1 MRGLI
6 FQMPNDGDPS
16 LGNVTR
22 QPDSQLSLLRLRVGF
37 VYPDTQNQKHI
48 KFRARAE
55 DGFDY
60 YCKTDADGRA
70 VRATEWI
77 AQNLARHLGVAVP
90 EFQVMEHNG
99 ETLFGS
105 REVISTAGIFEV
117 QDFLARKQLNELGGT
132 ADWLGNH
139 LSRLHVLDMFL
150 NNPDRGNNNFVLE
163 SDGLVRKLCA
173 IDFADA
179 RLEDI
184 TSGRFPVAAS
194 NTVCKGKFR
203 ASVHGFSLDTALE
216 MIDDIRDIRASVIDG
231 IIRKMPND
239 WMVDD
244 QKLQIREA
252 WVGNR
257 LEARLSALR
266 AGLED
271 GPGR

>member
-6 FQMPNDGDPS
+6 FQMPDDGAPS
-16 LGNVTR
+16 LGNVSS
-22 QPDSQLSLLRLRVGF
+22 QLDSQLSLLRPRISF
-37 VYPDTQNQKHI
+37 VYPGTQNQKHI

-60 YCKTDADGRA
+60 YCKADADGRA
-70 VRATEWI
+70 IRATEWI
-77 AQNLARHLGVAVP
+77 AQSLARHLGIAVP
-90 EFQVMEHNG
+90 EFRVMEHNG
-99 ETLFGS
+99 ETFFGS
-105 REVISTAGIFEV
+105 RESISTAGIFEV
-117 QDFLARKQLNELGGT
+117 QDFLARKKLNELGGT

-163 SDGLVRKLCA
+163 SDGLARKLCA

-179 RLEDI
+179 RLEDL
-184 TSGRFPVAAS
+184 TSDRFPVAAS
-194 NTVCKGKFR
+194 NTVCNGKFR

-216 MIDDIRDIRASVIDG
+216 MIDNIRDIRASVIDG
-231 IIRKMPND
+231 IIGKMPND

-244 QKLQIREA
+244 QKLEIREA
-252 WVGNR
+252 WASSR
-257 LEARLSALR
+257 LEPRLSALR

-271 GPGR
+271 GSRR